1 MSQIYE
7 FFILNKSG
15 QCLFYEDFVANTTI
29 EKFKE
34 DKQERGRLKNINGI
48 AEGLKIFAKNL
59 GMISGNKLRSF
70 ITQKYKYNFFESA
83 SGLKFI
89 ILSSET
95 AKDLSETLSY
105 LYTDVYIEYVNRNPL
120 YVKDT
125 IIEIPAFRDKV
136 KEVFK

>member
-7 FFILNKSG
+7 IFILNKDG
-15 QCLFYEDFVANTTI
+15 HCLFYEDFVASTTI

-48 AEGLKIFAKNL
+48 AEGLKIFAKKL
-59 GMISGNKLRSF
+59 GMITGNKLRSF
-70 ITQKYKYNFFESA
+70 ITQKYRFNFFESA

-89 ILSSET
+89 ILSSES
-95 AKDLSETLSY
+95 AKDLTETLSY

-125 IIEIPAFRDKV
+125 IIDIQAFRDKV
-136 KEVFK
+136 REVLK